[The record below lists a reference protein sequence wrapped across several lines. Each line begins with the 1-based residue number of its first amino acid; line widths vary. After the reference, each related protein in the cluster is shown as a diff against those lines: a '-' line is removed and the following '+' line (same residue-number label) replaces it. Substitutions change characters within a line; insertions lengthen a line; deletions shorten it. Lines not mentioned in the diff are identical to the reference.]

1 MGSLSYGMQPGEKLT
16 RSEIAQRLEHFRH
29 SPEGASGYAKIAV
42 PPHMAKYAEEIQK
55 EFNVKTVVKPEA
67 YTRNGSMT
75 MTINDDPDA
84 I

>member
-1 MGSLSYGMQPGEKLT
+1 MGSLSYGLRPGDKFS
-16 RSEIAQRLEHFRH
+16 RSEIAQRLDHFRH

-42 PPHMAKYAEEIQK
+42 PPQMAKYADQIQQ
-55 EFNVKTVVKPEA
+55 EFGVKTVVKPEA
-67 YTRNGSMT
+67 YTRDGSMT